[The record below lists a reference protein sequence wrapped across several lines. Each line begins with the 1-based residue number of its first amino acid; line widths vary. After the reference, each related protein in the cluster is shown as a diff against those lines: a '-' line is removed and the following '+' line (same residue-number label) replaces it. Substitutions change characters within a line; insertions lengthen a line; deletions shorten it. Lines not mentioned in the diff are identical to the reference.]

1 MFGFGYVGGYNFA
14 AAGFS
19 DEQVVSLH
27 KDLAALGVV
36 WQVQPIWVQ
45 MALNDVTNKFGAMWQ
60 QDGIGG
66 WVRDMVKTGWL
77 AGVDGG
83 HKMGYS
89 GGFLAD
95 SLAEAVAGREM
106 LL

>member
-1 MFGFGYVGGYNFA
+1 M
-14 AAGFS
+14 
-19 DEQVVSLH
+19 SLH